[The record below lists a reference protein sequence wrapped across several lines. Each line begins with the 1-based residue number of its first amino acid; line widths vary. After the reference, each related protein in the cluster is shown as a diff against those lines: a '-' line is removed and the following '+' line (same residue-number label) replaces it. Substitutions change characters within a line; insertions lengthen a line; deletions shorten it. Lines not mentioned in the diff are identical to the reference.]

1 MALSKDSQTRK
12 QKYDTPNKNRYEN
25 EIDQQQK
32 KNPYRFPFFFFV
44 YFKRIEKDRAPST
57 AKAATIRSGTRDN

>member
-1 MALSKDSQTRK
+1 MALSKDIQTRK
-12 QKYDTPNKNRYEN
+12 QNDTPNKNRYEN
-25 EIDQQQK
+25 EIDQEQK
-32 KNPYRFPFFFFV
+32 KIPTDFLFFV